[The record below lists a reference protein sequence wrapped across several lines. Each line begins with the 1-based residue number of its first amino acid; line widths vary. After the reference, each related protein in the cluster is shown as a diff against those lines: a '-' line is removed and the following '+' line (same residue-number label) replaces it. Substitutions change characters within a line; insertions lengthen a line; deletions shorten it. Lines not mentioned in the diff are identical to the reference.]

1 MADGTKRRGFLS
13 DAWKG
18 VGSQLQR
25 DFIFLFVVPISMV
38 RGYAV
43 IHTSSLMIGD
53 RVNNLFE

>member
-1 MADGTKRRGFLS
+1 MAGGTERRGFLS

-18 VGSQLQR
+18 VGNQLQR
-25 DFIFLFVVPISMV
+25 DFIFLFVVHISMI

-43 IHTSSLMIGD
+43 IRAFSLMIGD